1 MLRIIHN
8 GKVKRESVSCS
19 VLSDSL
25 QPHGLSPSAPLSTE
39 FFRQGYWSGFS
50 TPFCNDRNVLN
61 TTELYLLG
69 S

>member
-1 MLRIIHN
+1 MLRIIHS

-25 QPHGLSPSAPLSTE
+25 QPYELSPSAPLSTE
-39 FFRQGYWSGFS
+39 FSMQVYWSGFAI
-50 TPFCNDRNVLN
+50 PFYNDRNVLN